1 MLVRGRGQQQSVTG
15 RHIKIRVTV
24 KGLNS
29 GPLAT
34 FHYFY
39 DFSLTVPYSDWQGN
53 KLSKM
58 QFKTKFLRV

>member
-1 MLVRGRGQQQSVTG
+1 MTA
-15 RHIKIRVTV
+15 

-34 FHYFY
+34 SRYFY

-53 KLSKM
+53 KFSKM
-58 QFKTKFLRV
+58 HFKTRVPKSLKLEAGREGLGPAAF